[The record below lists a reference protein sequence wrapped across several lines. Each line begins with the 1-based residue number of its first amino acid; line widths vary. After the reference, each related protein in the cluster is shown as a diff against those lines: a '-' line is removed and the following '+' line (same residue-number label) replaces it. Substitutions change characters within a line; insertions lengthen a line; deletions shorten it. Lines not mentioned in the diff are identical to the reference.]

1 MGALQDSLKV
11 LQEEKGSDMAFLEGH
26 FFIHL
31 LSLGHF
37 TVPGIALRPRDEA
50 VNKIDKDPYSC
61 GAYSLGK

>member
-11 LQEEKGSDMAFLEGH
+11 LQEEKGSDMAILEGH
-26 FFIHL
+26 FIIHL

>member
-11 LQEEKGSDMAFLEGH
+11 LQEEKGSDVAFLEGH
-26 FFIHL
+26 FFIHPV
-31 LSLGHF
+31 SLGHF
-37 TVPGIALRPRDEA
+37 TVPGIALGPGDEA